1 MSRDE
6 ISGPARGGNV
16 RMENSKLER
25 LCRGI
30 EKINTFSASL
40 CGLTLLFVTFSIFVD
55 VFLRYFFNRPSIW
68 ITEVSTYLFLYIIF
82 LGTSYAL
89 QTELH
94 IRVNFLLTC
103 LPAAWVRW
111 IEVITSVLCI
121 VFVGVLLWQSTV
133 MTWTAHVEQW
143 TTPTMLGLP
152 NVWIYASMVIGS
164 GLLLITMILRT
175 ALHFMSRAGQ

>member
-1 MSRDE
+1 
-6 ISGPARGGNV
+6 
-16 RMENSKLER
+16 
-25 LCRGI
+25 
-30 EKINTFSASL
+30 
-40 CGLTLLFVTFSIFVD
+40 
-55 VFLRYFFNRPSIW
+55 
-68 ITEVSTYLFLYIIF
+68 
-82 LGTSYAL
+82 
-89 QTELH
+89 
-94 IRVNFLLTC
+94 LTC